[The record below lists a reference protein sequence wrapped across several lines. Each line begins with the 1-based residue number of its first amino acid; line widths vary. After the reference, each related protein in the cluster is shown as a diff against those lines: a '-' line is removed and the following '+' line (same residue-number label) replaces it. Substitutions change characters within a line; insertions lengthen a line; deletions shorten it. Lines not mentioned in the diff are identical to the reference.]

1 MVSVNT
7 SVAAG
12 ANPAVLFAA

>member
-12 ANPAVLFAA
+12 AKPAVLFAA